1 MKPSLHGPGYDCE
14 PAFGLKYDNDSPA
27 RVIDFAD
34 IEVAK
39 SEELSL
45 DTLLL
50 CNKTSS
56 GPGFHK
62 TEIQAL
68 NTKILR
74 LGSGECEEFEDEG
87 FRCIEHYECIGDDV
101 SLVTDG
107 DSQTRLV
114 FYIV

>member
-1 MKPSLHGPGYDCE
+1 MKIIRMLFFTCWPFH
-14 PAFGLKYDNDSPA
+14 
-27 RVIDFAD
+27 
-34 IEVAK
+34 
-39 SEELSL
+39 SL

-68 NTKILR
+68 NTKVLR
-74 LGSGECEEFEDEG
+74 LGSGECEEFEEEG

-114 FYIV
+114 IHIAL